1 MTGQLDLHET
11 LGRYSYDHAFLCT
24 FNFQPEF
31 FEGYCLEQFDSFVT
45 NNGITVIM
53 DGRELDRLIAGP
65 SSQWPQQANVR
76 YLLHAAR
83 PKGRFHPKVY
93 LLASRNRGLL
103 VVGSANLTRSG
114 LTRNAELVRSFAFE
128 LGKRELALPLFQ
140 SARAFLGEVATRW
153 PSTELDKRLT
163 ELDSDTPWLSGVP
176 ARPLPIRF
184 LHNLSAPLLP
194 QLVEKLES
202 PVHDVSVVSPF
213 FDEQP
218 VLLDWVQK
226 QVNPTSVTMFTK
238 NSAPTLTPAWFEHP
252 LMKAHAAKLLFSNWS
267 ENDHARQLH
276 GKALAFSHGKS
287 VRLAFGSA
295 NFTRAALLA
304 TPKDGNVEVILALD
318 DVPQRSIDI
327 RALFDPSGAAKE
339 EALIPVERP
348 ETEPEAVHDLRLV
361 EATLEDSAFRCLLAD
376 EHSGDLDAVLLFH
389 DGGTLSV
396 SLEGSGVDRRAE
408 LTDVVAKRADRGS
421 TVVVLRA
428 PGGAESNRVL
438 LVNLKDL
445 ATGGALRKERRVRDA
460 EKSADQFARA
470 LLELLRLKDTDPLQT
485 FLTLCDIPLAAVA
498 RLRGTAREPLSLDQ
512 VQTELR
518 RLGEHNLREY
528 RTLHDAVVGF
538 CERHIARLS
547 RHARDPS
554 VDAIPGCM
562 HIIRSVAGVLATQI
576 ERLLAGLAH
585 VSVVTI
591 DAWYDYRT
599 KLDQLLRVWLS
610 LLRVVH
616 TEWLLRLESAYAA
629 EEIKEAAAPDLAPL
643 QDLARLFVDVR
654 ARTVA
659 ATKSFRVQ
667 NPVGMQVEP
676 PIVNDNTIS
685 PLKWKRWVDE
695 VSSHQQALDALG
707 Q

>member
-1 MTGQLDLHET
+1 MTGQLDLHEA
-11 LGRYSYDHAFLCT
+11 LRRYSYDHAFLCT
-24 FNFQPEF
+24 FNFQAEF

-93 LLASRNRGLL
+93 LLASRTRGLL
-103 VVGSANLTRSG
+103 VVGSANLTRAG
-114 LTRNAELVRSFAFE
+114 LTRNAELARSFAFE

-153 PSTELDKRLT
+153 PAAELDKRLAKF
-163 ELDSDTPWLSGVP
+163 DSDIPWLSGVP
-176 ARPLPIRF
+176 AKAVPIRF
-184 LHNLSAPLLP
+184 LHNLSTPLLP

-202 PVHDVSVVSPF
+202 PVQDLSVVSPF
-213 FDEQP
+213 FDEEP
-218 VLLDWVQK
+218 VLLDWLQQ
-226 QVNPTSVTMFTK
+226 QVNPGSVTLFTK
-238 NSAPTLTPAWFEHP
+238 NSAPTLTPAWFKHP
-252 LMKAHAAKLLFSNWS
+252 LMESRAAKLLFSNWS

-276 GKALAFSHGKS
+276 AKALALSHGKS

-318 DVPQRSIDI
+318 DVPRRSIDV

-339 EALIPVERP
+339 EALVPFERP
-348 ETEPEAVHDLRLV
+348 ATEPEAVHHLRLV
-361 EATLEDSAFRCLLAD
+361 EATLEDSAFRCLLGA
-376 EHSGDLDAVLLFH
+376 EHTDALDAVLLFH
-389 DGGTLSV
+389 DGGTLTV
-396 SLEGSGVDRRAE
+396 SLEGAGADRRAE
-408 LTDVVAKRADRGS
+408 LNDVVAKRADRGS
-421 TVVVLRA
+421 TVVLLRA

-460 EKSADQFARA
+460 QRSADQFASA

-485 FLTLCDIPLAAVA
+485 FLTFCDIPLAGVA
-498 RLRGTAREPLSLDQ
+498 RLRGTAREPLTLDQ

-528 RTLHDAVVGF
+528 GTLHAAVVGF

-585 VSVVTI
+585 VTTLTI

-599 KLDQLLRVWLS
+599 KLDHLLRVWVS

-616 TEWLLRLESAYAA
+616 TEWLLQLESAYA
-629 EEIKEAAAPDLAPL
+629 EKEIKEAAAPDLAPL

-659 ATKSFRVQ
+659 AIKKFRVQ
-667 NPVGMQVEP
+667 THTGQQVEP

-685 PLKWKRWVDE
+685 PQKWKRWVEE
-695 VSSHQQALDALG
+695 VSSHQRALDALS